1 MLRPPGADSINMRGT
16 AEIPAVGPLGQP
28 TPLTGRLARAP
39 TGRLA
44 AVALVVRIAHIGM
57 EHFTTVQTLASSSSV
72 HLGSPPRYPKHC
84 RRVPPPPLLS
94 DAEDNKKEHQ
104 TQEEED
110 KQKGEEEDGEV
121 ESLHVQS
128 GQITA
133 VSGRR

>member
-1 MLRPPGADSINMRGT
+1 MRGT
-16 AEIPAVGPLGQP
+16 AEVPPVGPFAQP

-39 TGRLA
+39 AGRLA
-44 AVALVVRIAHIGM
+44 AVALVVRVAHIGM
-57 EHFTTVQTLASSSSV
+57 EQFTAVQALALSSSF
-72 HLGSPPRYPKHC
+72 HLGSPPSYPKHR
-84 RRVPPPPLLS
+84 RRVPPPPPLS

-104 TQEEED
+104 TQEEKD

-121 ESLHVQS
+121 TSLHVQS